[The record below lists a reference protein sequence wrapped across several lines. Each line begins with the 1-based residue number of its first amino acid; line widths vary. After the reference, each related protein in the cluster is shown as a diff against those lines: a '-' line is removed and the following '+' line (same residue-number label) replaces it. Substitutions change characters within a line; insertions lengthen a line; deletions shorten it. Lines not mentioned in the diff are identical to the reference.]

1 MPKHHSPSSRPHR
14 KDKREDN
21 WSTVDVAAQWVHWQT
36 RRCPFAK
43 PVPTQ
48 NQDLKREDD
57 WSTVSVTAE
66 SVQWQTRRC
75 PRCR

>member
-1 MPKHHSPSSRPHR
+1 MADQEMP
-14 KDKREDN
+14 
-21 WSTVDVAAQWVHWQT
+21 TVSVTAESVQWQT

-66 SVQWQTRRC
+66 SVQWQNSNTFSFALIMMTLRG
-75 PRCR
+75 